1 MKYKLK
7 KVLAVLFLIIIIGG
21 WYVTLFGVGPVE
33 PINDRIKLGLDIEG
47 GVYVVLEADTELTG
61 DELRSAMEETQ
72 AVIEERVNQMGLAE
86 PVVTIEGENRIRV
99 ELPGAKDSQEAI
111 DQIGRTAQLQF
122 ALADGTVV
130 LDGSNVK
137 DASAT
142 MDSEHAGYAVALE
155 FDSDGADLFYQA
167 TQAAYNGEVTSTIEG
182 VPDDSIVII
191 LDGQIISY
199 PQVNEPIS
207 GGQCSIT
214 GNFTQEEAS
223 NLAALIRGGAL
234 PLELHEVNSSVQL
247 SLIHIY
253 MRPWRNRQTR
263 TFEGRVGDR
272 TGSSPVGRTRISI
285 LESALKS

>member
-1 MKYKLK
+1 
-7 KVLAVLFLIIIIGG
+7 
-21 WYVTLFGVGPVE
+21 
-33 PINDRIKLGLDIEG
+33 
-47 GVYVVLEADTELTG
+47 
-61 DELRSAMEETQ
+61 
-72 AVIEERVNQMGLAE
+72 
-86 PVVTIEGENRIRV
+86 
-99 ELPGAKDSQEAI
+99 
-111 DQIGRTAQLQF
+111 
-122 ALADGTVV
+122 TVV

-234 PLELHEVNSSVQL
+234 PLELHEVNSSVQSAEIGYNAL
-247 SLIHIY
+247 EMAVYAGLIGLAAVLILMVVAY
-253 MRPWRNRQTR
+253 RGLGLIADLALMFYVIIVLNVMAAMGSVLTLP
-263 TFEGRVGDR
+263 GIAGIIMSVGMAVDANVVIF
-272 TGSSPVGRTRISI
+272 SRIREEI
-285 LESALKS
+285 ENGK